1 MLNIIW
7 AVMIV
12 SSLVYSFFAGTA
24 AEVGASVFESCTDCV
39 SFILKTGSF
48 MMMWSGFMNVAE
60 QCRLTDKIASFM
72 SPVIA
77 LVFKGVKRGSEE
89 AKLISANLSANMLGL
104 SNAATPLG
112 IAAMRKLAQKSK
124 NNVATNNMC
133 MLAVVNCASLQLVPS
148 TLIALRS
155 QAGSA
160 SSADITVPIWIASA
174 ITVVFAVALTKIVEG
189 REKIG

>member
-24 AEVGASVFESCTDCV
+24 AEVGAAVFESCTDCV

-48 MMMWSGFMNVAE
+48 MIMWSGFMNVAE

-77 LVFKGVKRGSEE
+77 LVFKGVKSGSEE

-160 SSADITVPIWIASA
+160 SPADITVPIWIASA
-174 ITVVFAVALTKIVEG
+174 ITVVLAIALTKIVEG
-189 REKIG
+189 SEKIG

>member
-77 LVFKGVKRGSEE
+77 LVFKGVKSGSEE

-160 SSADITVPIWIASA
+160 SPADITVPIWIASA
-174 ITVVFAVALTKIVEG
+174 ITVVFAVALTKVVEG
-189 REKIG
+189 RDRIG